1 MRIAGFTFA
10 EGARFQSGEHP
21 DANIVGAHIELLREK
36 FRGEI
41 TPEDV
46 LEDAKN
52 PNSPLH
58 SFFEW
63 SDSAA
68 AHQHRLQQARGLI
81 RSVVAIYVQP
91 DRPAVRTRAYVNVQK
106 PGEPRHYREA
116 SHALS
121 QAATRDVV
129 LKRALEELIGWQRR
143 YKDLLEFA
151 EFCDSIDQLQLKLK
165 APTN

>member
-1 MRIAGFTFA
+1 MKIAGFEFA
-10 EGARFQSGEHP
+10 EGARFQAGEHP
-21 DANIVGAHIELLREK
+21 EASVVGAHIEMLREK

-46 LEDAKN
+46 LDDAKN

-63 SDSAA
+63 NDGAA

-81 RSVVAIYVQP
+81 RSVVAIYVRE
-91 DRPAVRTRAYVNVQK
+91 DRPAIKAKAYVHIPQ
-106 PGEPRHYREA
+106 GDTSHYRETT
-116 SHALS
+116 HAMS
-121 QAATRDVV
+121 QKSTREVV

-143 YKDLLEFA
+143 YRDLLEFA
-151 EFCDSIDQLQLKLK
+151 EFCDSIDELKQRLTAVK
-165 APTN
+165 N